1 MTSLFYMPDKEK
13 NYQSY
18 MVFVLTILWSVVTG
32 LTVSLGFYFFPDLWS
47 RWLLFLGISLFMA
60 GFHLTL
66 NKLGYI
72 RTASWSLT
80 IFVWLYITVTCYSA
94 GGINAP
100 GILSQ
105 TSVILTAGF
114 LLGWRGG
121 LIFGILT
128 IAADFGMAYM
138 EMIGSLPHP
147 TVVHTPITRW
157 IAAFIPFGTILALQY
172 YATNH
177 LNTGLKAL
185 QREIIK
191 REEAEKE
198 KDQTVSDLKERVKEL
213 KTLYN
218 VNKILQDEDTASG
231 LLFRELAKIIPG
243 GWQYPE
249 IASARITVDG
259 TIFTSDNYK
268 PCMSCQRAE
277 GKTSKGTIIS
287 IEVGYSQLMPKSDE
301 GPFLKEER
309 SLISMLV
316 EMIKIA
322 IERREQSAELKDYK
336 YALDIGYSV
345 SISDSSGLFSFANEN
360 FSKISKYTCDELKGQ
375 NHSILWSGYHPSEY
389 FDELGIAM
397 EGGKPF
403 KGEFCNRA
411 KDGSLY
417 WVDTTIVPFL
427 DENRKIYQFLSINH
441 DITERKESEE
451 KIKRSEELLRKV
463 TSQIPGNT
471 YMFEIAENGDINI
484 LFMSHGSE
492 TDKEIYEAGDL
503 KERRSIVNA
512 KYYKNDKAKFTNAMK
527 EAYRTQSA
535 VSVQYRVIVNGHIRW
550 RWMQATPEK
559 DLSGRT
565 LWYGASTDITP
576 IVDYLAS
583 IEQIIFD
590 IGHIIRRPIASML
603 GMTQLIFDSNLSET
617 EIKEISKKL
626 YLISQE
632 MDKFV
637 GELNTAYNQ
646 KRLETKLSIDVSSE
660 INKRDNL
667 FE

>member
-32 LTVSLGFYFFPDLWS
+32 LTVSLGFYFFPHLWS
-47 RWLLFLGISLFMA
+47 RWLFFLCISIFIA

-147 TVVHTPITRW
+147 TVLHTPITRW

-177 LNTGLKAL
+177 LHTGLKAL

-218 VNKILQDEDTASG
+218 VNKILQDEDTASE

-503 KERRSIVNA
+503 KERPSIVNA

-559 DLSGRT
+559 DLSGRI

-660 INKRDNL
+660 INRRDNL

>member
-32 LTVSLGFYFFPDLWS
+32 LIVSLGFYFFPQLWS
-47 RWLLFLGISLFMA
+47 RWLLFLSISIFIA
-60 GFHLTL
+60 AFHLTL
-66 NKLGYI
+66 NKLGYT

-80 IFVWLYITVTCYSA
+80 IVVWLYITVTCYSA

-121 LIFGILT
+121 LAFGILT

-138 EMIGSLPHP
+138 ELIGSLPNP
-147 TVVHTPITRW
+147 TVVHTPITKW

-177 LNTGLKAL
+177 LHNGLKAL

-191 REEAEKE
+191 RQEAEKE
-198 KDQTVSDLKERVKEL
+198 KDQIVTDLKERVKEL

-218 VNKILQDEDTASG
+218 VNKILQDEDIASG
-231 LLFRELAKIIPG
+231 LLFQELAQVIPG

-249 IASARITVDG
+249 IASARISVDR
-259 TIFTSDNYK
+259 TTFTSDNYK

-277 GKTSKGTIIS
+277 GKTSKGTTIS
-287 IEVGYSQLMPKSDE
+287 IEVGYSQLMPRSDE

-316 EMIKIA
+316 EMIKTA

-397 EGGKPF
+397 QGGKPF

-503 KERRSIVNA
+503 TKRPSIANA
-512 KYYKNDKAKFTNAMK
+512 EYYEDDQLKFTNAMK
-527 EAYRTQSA
+527 EANKTQSA
-535 VSVQYRVIVNGHIRW
+535 VSIQYRVIVNGHIRW
-550 RWMQATPEK
+550 RWMQASPEK
-559 DLSGRT
+559 DATGRT

-603 GMTQLIFDSNLSET
+603 GMTQLILDSNLSEA